1 MAHHSIPAYEQDS
14 ISLPAGTHYRIR
26 YKASPMERGLALH
39 YHDHFEAFFAIS
51 DNIPYTVQGR
61 QYTLETGNLLLI
73 APLALHQPCAQPG
86 MCERIALRFAPSL
99 PELLLGQDRE
109 LVSFLPGDQPARLLQ
124 PSPHIQK
131 KLLWLLRGLLQEQAA
146 KELGAALTAQALLTQ
161 VFVWC
166 ARAADCQQPP
176 RAAADPSASLVQ
188 QVLEYM
194 EHSYADRITLADLE
208 QRFFINRYQLSRD
221 FTRLVGCPPH
231 QYLLQKRL
239 LQARHLLLQG
249 ASPQQAAA
257 QCGFGDYANFYRRFR
272 AAYGISPKRCR
283 ALANLPSPRPCNE

>member
-1 MAHHSIPAYEQDS
+1 MAQHSIPAYEQDS

-208 QRFFINRYQLSRD
+208 QRFFINPPGGLS
-221 FTRLVGCPPH
+221 
-231 QYLLQKRL
+231 
-239 LQARHLLLQG
+239 
-249 ASPQQAAA
+249 ASPVPAAKTAAA
-257 QCGFGDYANFYRRFR
+257 GAPF
-272 AAYGISPKRCR
+272 AAAGR
-283 ALANLPSPRPCNE
+283 LAPAGGRPMRLWGLCEFLSSFPGSLRN